1 MEADFSEVYLYKKKD
16 EEPAQQGQKPLQ
28 PAEITPFIPYE
39 KGRAHREF
47 VPFLLKIILIYRNVC
62 TVLKTILT
70 CKLDAADPQDLRLH
84 QES

>member
-1 MEADFSEVYLYKKKD
+1 MSTRAKASSTCCNNSIYTQRK
-16 EEPAQQGQKPLQ
+16 
-28 PAEITPFIPYE
+28 
-39 KGRAHREF
+39 KGRAHHEF

-70 CKLDAADPQDLRLH
+70 CKLDAADLQDLRLH